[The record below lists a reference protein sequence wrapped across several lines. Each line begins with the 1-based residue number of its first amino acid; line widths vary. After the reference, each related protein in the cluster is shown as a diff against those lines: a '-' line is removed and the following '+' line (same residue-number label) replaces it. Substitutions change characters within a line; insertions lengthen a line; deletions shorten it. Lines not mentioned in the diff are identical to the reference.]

1 MNAEISAVW
10 DKIQGMINGFIVLL
24 PNIVLALIV
33 FAIFFFVARV
43 APEKV
48 DEDFEEALRDIHI
61 ELKDLNQEAV
71 ELAAEIAKNF
81 EELGI

>member
-1 MNAEISAVW
+1 
-10 DKIQGMINGFIVLL
+10 
-24 PNIVLALIV
+24 
-33 FAIFFFVARV
+33 
-43 APEKV
+43 
-48 DEDFEEALRDIHI
+48 LRDIHI